1 MATVPET
8 SSEENPTLSHSN
20 SISHSPQTLD
30 QLATPWVDYAV
41 EQARIYQKNV
51 EETFESAIAAS
62 RSRLSEIRATSAAHF
77 SQTINSLEDIKS
89 NCGAYEEL
97 LFGKIKEGVH
107 VAASNPMITAGVATG
122 LGFLLL
128 KRPRRLLYHKAL
140 RLFVSEESLLSRAD
154 AKVKELRHSIDLLKA
169 ESEKLEKRA
178 LHAEEELTRGRT
190 KLRQT
195 GKQIQSV
202 IRSAYKAE
210 RQAAGLKDIL
220 GELPRREAAV
230 FRSQVSKLATE
241 AKKERN
247 ALSKEVTKISNY
259 GISV

>member
-20 SISHSPQTLD
+20 SISHSPQPLD

-89 NCGAYEEL
+89 NCAAYEEL

-140 RLFVSEESLLSRAD
+140 RLFVSE
-154 AKVKELRHSIDLLKA
+154 
-169 ESEKLEKRA
+169 EKRA

>member
-20 SISHSPQTLD
+20 SISHSPQPLD

-89 NCGAYEEL
+89 NCAAYEEL

-128 KRPRRLLYHKAL
+128 KSMH
-140 RLFVSEESLLSRAD
+140 
-154 AKVKELRHSIDLLKA
+154 
-169 ESEKLEKRA
+169 
-178 LHAEEELTRGRT
+178 
-190 KLRQT
+190 
-195 GKQIQSV
+195 
-202 IRSAYKAE
+202 
-210 RQAAGLKDIL
+210 
-220 GELPRREAAV
+220 
-230 FRSQVSKLATE
+230 
-241 AKKERN
+241 
-247 ALSKEVTKISNY
+247 
-259 GISV
+259 